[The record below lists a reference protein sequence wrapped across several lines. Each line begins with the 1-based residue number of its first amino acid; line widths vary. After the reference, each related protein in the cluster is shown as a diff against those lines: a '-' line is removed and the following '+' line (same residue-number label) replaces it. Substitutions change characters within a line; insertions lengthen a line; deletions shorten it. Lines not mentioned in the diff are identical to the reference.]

1 MQIVS
6 HKLRYGVMPLFD
18 VEGAVCFENNSIQFR
33 SFRFRKHSFDKCNF
47 SINFYPPFSP
57 ITNIKFSLLFVLIL
71 LLLKFLLGFVLC
83 AVIAFI

>member
-1 MQIVS
+1 MQNVS

-18 VEGAVCFENNSIQFR
+18 VECAVLKTIQFN
-33 SFRFRKHSFDKCNF
+33 SEAFDFESSFDKCNF

>member
-1 MQIVS
+1 MQNVS

-33 SFRFRKHSFDKCNF
+33 SLNFESSFDKCNF